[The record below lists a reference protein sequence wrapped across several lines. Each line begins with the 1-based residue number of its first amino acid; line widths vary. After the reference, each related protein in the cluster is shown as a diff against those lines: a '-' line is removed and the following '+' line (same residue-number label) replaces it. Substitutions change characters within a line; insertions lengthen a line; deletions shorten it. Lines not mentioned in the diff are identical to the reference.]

1 MDTDDVILKYISP
14 KWRSCIV
21 IVAGMVL
28 QFSYGLVYTFGNLLP
43 YLASYLRWKVE
54 PQLNDGSLIWL
65 QSLLA
70 GFPFAFLVGAYLQK
84 VIGAR
89 WAAALGSFLYTGG
102 LALSYLSIQK
112 SYFSLFIT
120 LGIFCGFGQGAAYT
134 CVLTQCQKWL
144 PHRVGLVTGLIT
156 AGFGGG
162 AFLISPIQTK
172 FINPNNL
179 NVDAN
184 GYFTQEDL
192 LERVP
197 KMFLLLAFIFGTLQ
211 FFALIFI
218 AAPTNKPQEMLLK
231 NKPKLS
237 NAGIDP
243 TILEHRLSTASCV
256 SYTSTIHYN
265 APTHSKSAILCSD
278 TFFLVFISLMLNCI
292 WVQTISG
299 FYKAYGQ
306 TFIDDDFLLA
316 TINSFASVFNTISPI
331 CWGVIADKFSYQLS
345 MSIACTFGAVL
356 MWTLGLVKLSG
367 LAALYFVWIC
377 AMFCCVGATSLFP
390 YAAHRCFG
398 SDHFG
403 FSYGCLQMAMF
414 AAGVLNALGSQFLLS
429 IIGLQ
434 IHFTI
439 IGFTMFI
446 SLLLTIFMSRTQFG
460 QLAI

>member
-1 MDTDDVILKYISP
+1 
-14 KWRSCIV
+14 
-21 IVAGMVL
+21 MVL

-43 YLASYLRWKVE
+43 YLASYLRWKVD
-54 PQLNDGSLIWL
+54 PQLNDGSLIWF
-65 QSLLA
+65 QSFLA
-70 GFPFAFLVGAYLQK
+70 GFPFAFLVGAYLEK
-84 VIGAR
+84 LIGAR
-89 WAAALGSFLYTGG
+89 WGAALGSFLYTGG

-112 SYFSLFIT
+112 SYFSL
-120 LGIFCGFGQGAAYT
+120 
-134 CVLTQCQKWL
+134 WL
-144 PHRVGLVTGLIT
+144 PHRVGLVSGLIT
-156 AGFGGG
+156 AGFGSG

-172 FINPNNL
+172 FINPNNF

-184 GYFTQEDL
+184 GYFTQEEL

-218 AAPTNKPQEMLLK
+218 GDPPQEMLLK
-231 NKPKLS
+231 NES
-237 NAGIDP
+237 EEENARIDP
-243 TILEHRLSTASCV
+243 RILEHRLSMASCV

-278 TFFLVFISLMLNCI
+278 TFFFIFVTLMLNDI

-306 TFIDDDFLLA
+306 TFIHDDFFLA
-316 TINSFASVFNTISPI
+316 TINAFAAVFNTISRI
-331 CWGVIADKFSYQLS
+331 SWGAIADKFSYQLS

-367 LAALYFVWIC
+367 SPALYFVWIC
-377 AMFCCVGATSLFP
+377 AMFCCVGATFSLVP

-398 SDHFG
+398 SDNFG

-414 AAGVLNALGSQFLLS
+414 AAGIFNALASQFLLN
-429 IIGLQ
+429 IIGFQ
-434 IHFTI
+434 IHFTF
-439 IGFTMFI
+439 IGFTMFM
-446 SLLLTIFMSRTQFG
+446 SLLLTIFVSRTQFG

>member
-1 MDTDDVILKYISP
+1 
-14 KWRSCIV
+14 
-21 IVAGMVL
+21 MVL

-43 YLASYLRWKVE
+43 YLASYLRWKVD
-54 PQLNDGSLIWL
+54 PQLNDGSLIWF
-65 QSLLA
+65 QSFLA
-70 GFPFAFLVGAYLQK
+70 GFPFAFLVGAYLEK
-84 VIGAR
+84 LIGAR
-89 WAAALGSFLYTGG
+89 WGAALGSVLYTGG

-120 LGIFCGFGQGAAYT
+120 LGIFSAFGHGVAYN

-144 PHRVGLVTGLIT
+144 PHRVGLVSGLIT
-156 AGFGGG
+156 AGFGSG

-172 FINPNNL
+172 FINPNNF

-184 GYFTQEDL
+184 GYFTQEEL

-218 AAPTNKPQEMLLK
+218 GDPKPQEMLLK
-231 NKPKLS
+231 NES
-237 NAGIDP
+237 EQENARIDP
-243 TILEHRLSTASCV
+243 RILEHRLSMASCV

-278 TFFLVFISLMLNCI
+278 TFFFIFVTLMLNDI

-306 TFIDDDFLLA
+306 TFIHDDFFLA
-316 TINSFASVFNTISPI
+316 TINAFAAVFNTISRI
-331 CWGVIADKFSYQLS
+331 SWGAIADKFSYQLS

-367 LAALYFVWIC
+367 SPTLYFVWIC
-377 AMFCCVGATSLFP
+377 AMFCCVGATFSLVP

-398 SDHFG
+398 SDNFG

-414 AAGVLNALGSQFLLS
+414 AAGIFNALGSQFLLS
-429 IIGLQ
+429 IIGFQ
-434 IHFTI
+434 IHFTF
-439 IGFTMFI
+439 IGFTMFM
-446 SLLLTIFMSRTQFG
+446 SLLLTIFVSRTQFG